1 MGRLADG
8 VGAWGHPEARA
19 HCGTEGAGEGGSRL
33 PAFHLPRVAVSTVKA
48 GDVLHRLGHASRT
61 LSSQTPLFRI
71 DVAGRPSSTPPHAF
85 RASPCAPLPQGS
97 RPAPR
102 SSAQTEPRRHGL
114 RGLAP
119 PPAGRKAFCT
129 RAPRQE
135 FEAVGSG
142 GAPHCSKWGGRP
154 CMGDA
159 RVQHPAPSS
168 PERCAPPFPPLLSA
182 SWGHGCRALSV
193 PPPPKHMAGHS
204 PGAPTPS
211 IAHGHDSMGTGPCAA
226 TELTRLRLSEVVSE

>member
-1 MGRLADG
+1 MFYIDWGMPAEPSAPRPRCSG
-8 VGAWGHPEARA
+8 WTSRGAP
-19 HCGTEGAGEGGSRL
+19 
-33 PAFHLPRVAVSTVKA
+33 PAP
-48 GDVLHRLGHASRT
+48 
-61 LSSQTPLFRI
+61 
-71 DVAGRPSSTPPHAF
+71 
-85 RASPCAPLPQGS
+85 
-97 RPAPR
+97 RPAPSGPHRVSR
-102 SSAQTEPRRHGL
+102 SPRAAALHPGAQRKQGPGGTGSG
-114 RGLAP
+114 GLAP

-135 FEAVGSG
+135 FEAAGSG
-142 GAPHCSKWGGRP
+142 GAPHCSKWGWPP
-154 CMGDA
+154 CMEDA

-226 TELTRLRLSEVVSE
+226 TELTRFRLSEVVSE